1 MLPGIKLRRSRDPR
15 PLLRYTAKNLRVPCL
30 HPRCVSREEVDV
42 IHADR
47 HRERGISTQFPY
59 LLTNRRRSIAKLT
72 SRWARR
78 RRVRLIL

>member
-1 MLPGIKLRRSRDPR
+1 MCEGEVDVAGYKVAYRSRDPR
-15 PLLRYTAKNLRVPCL
+15 PLLRYTAKNLRVPRL

-59 LLTNRRRSIAKLT
+59 L
-72 SRWARR
+72 
-78 RRVRLIL
+78 